1 MRKSVRIAAIA
12 AGLVAASVV
21 LLEGPL
27 SPGLTVA
34 KAAVVKSQATN
45 GMGGSWGTAHMR
57 QVPHRWCTEMGGQ
70 GSKPTTPVMPAS
82 PFVPV
87 TG

>member
-1 MRKSVRIAAIA
+1 MRKSVRFAAIT
-12 AGLVAASVV
+12 AGLATASVV
-21 LLEGPL
+21 LLQGPL
-27 SPGLTVA
+27 PPGFTVA
-34 KAAVVKSQATN
+34 KAAVVKPQATSV
-45 GMGGSWGTAHMR
+45 MRGTSVAARMR

-70 GSKPTTPVMPAS
+70 GSKPATPAMPAT